1 MSFNVT
7 KAKKFIDGYSSIRK
21 LTEEEKKSLKILCQ
35 GAAIRFLL
43 TRVFDYLNL
52 TEGAIVKIKDPVEY
66 LKRLEFHDNV
76 KNYQGLFFLIMEIKI
91 YTDGACVGNPGPGGW
106 AAIILLENE
115 KKELF
120 GGEKLTTNNR
130 MELTAAIKALEYCA
144 EQEGKQPS
152 LKQIKIYTD
161 STYVKEGIT
170 VWINNWEKNNW
181 KTADKKNVKNV
192 DLWKKLKELVK
203 SNQIEWNW
211 IKGHSEDPMND
222 LADKLA
228 KEATPI

>member
-1 MSFNVT
+1 
-7 KAKKFIDGYSSIRK
+7 
-21 LTEEEKKSLKILCQ
+21 
-35 GAAIRFLL
+35 
-43 TRVFDYLNL
+43 
-52 TEGAIVKIKDPVEY
+52 
-66 LKRLEFHDNV
+66 
-76 KNYQGLFFLIMEIKI
+76 MEIKI

-106 AAIILLENE
+106 SAIILFENE

-130 MELTAAIKALEYCA
+130 MELTAAIKSLEYCDSL
-144 EQEGKQPS
+144 EKKQLS

-161 STYVKEGIT
+161 SIYLKEGIT
-170 VWINNWEKNNW
+170 NWVSKWEKNNW

-192 DLWKKLKELVK
+192 DLWKKLKELSQ
-203 SNQIEWNW
+203 SNHIEWCW
-211 IKGHSEDPMND
+211 VKAHSNDHMND

>member
-1 MSFNVT
+1 
-7 KAKKFIDGYSSIRK
+7 
-21 LTEEEKKSLKILCQ
+21 
-35 GAAIRFLL
+35 
-43 TRVFDYLNL
+43 
-52 TEGAIVKIKDPVEY
+52 
-66 LKRLEFHDNV
+66 
-76 KNYQGLFFLIMEIKI
+76 MEIKI

-106 AAIILLENE
+106 AAIILMENE

-130 MELTAAIKALEYCA
+130 MELTAAIKALEYCDA
-144 EQEGKQPS
+144 QEVKQPS
-152 LKQIKIYTD
+152 LKLIRIYTD

-170 VWINNWEKNNW
+170 IWINNWEKNNW
-181 KTADKKNVKNV
+181 KTADKKNVRNV

-203 SNQIEWNW
+203 SNQIEWYW
-211 IKGHSEDPMND
+211 IKGHSDDSMND